1 MATKEITLKL
11 MIHKEKNQIV
21 YAESGNDFVD
31 VLLSFLTMPLGTV
44 IRLTGKQS
52 EMGSL
57 NNLFGSVEDLDVQ
70 YLQTESCK
78 SMLLY
83 PKSASEEH
91 CRKLM
96 VNIDDT
102 EPTNYYLCSRGYFP
116 LRSDFNHLISEYLS
130 SKQCR
135 CGSTVNWKMPK
146 DKSKQGAGP
155 AGDMKD
161 GVLVKGISR
170 YMITDDFQIS
180 PICMGTTLELLK
192 RLGITDATVL
202 EEKNVN
208 LGSEEVLHLLKHS
221 LLSKTPLTDVFLP
234 LQHPIDRVALDLKVM
249 TLDSKDMAQS
259 HTEKESC
266 SNSKNISVRLFLSKS
281 RNKVLYAQ
289 VGKEFPDMLFSFLAF
304 PLGSLVKCLGK
315 CTNMGCLDNLYKSVE
330 ELGNK
335 DYIKSEEHKAL
346 LLDPKLFPYFG
357 STNQLI
363 HEIKEFPRQL
373 TIFNCYTCITNGTY
387 ITDGEPG
394 KCYHGNQKIQLE
406 FINPK
411 FCDVVTELGGVFMAG
426 QATFMVTDE
435 LLVKPLSSISCLS
448 LLNQFNLPL
457 SDLEERFVNMG
468 EEEALSLLKA
478 CLISRTVLSDVFLKK
493 SKHLGRRSSLYS

>member
-1 MATKEITLKL
+1 MAAKEISLKL
-11 MIHKEKNQIV
+11 LIHKERNQIL

-31 VLLSFLTMPLGTV
+31 VLFSFLTMPIGTV
-44 IRLTGKQS
+44 IRLAGKQS
-52 EMGSL
+52 KIGCMSSL
-57 NNLFGSVEDLDVQ
+57 YASVEDLDVQ

-78 SMLLY
+78 NMLLH

-91 CRKLM
+91 CKKLR

-102 EPTNYYLCSRGYFP
+102 EPTNYYLCNSGYP
-116 LRSDFNHLISEYLS
+116 LRSNFKHSISVYLS

-135 CGSTVNWKMPK
+135 CGGRVNWKMPK

-161 GVLVKGISR
+161 GVFVKGISR
-170 YMITDDFQIS
+170 YMITDDLQIS

-234 LQHPIDRVALDLKVM
+234 LQHTIDGVVLDLKVM

-266 SNSKNISVRLFLSKS
+266 SNSKNISVRLFMSKS
-281 RNKVLYAQ
+281 RNKVLCAQ
-289 VGKEFPDMLFSFLAF
+289 VGKEFPDTLFSFLAF
-304 PLGSLVKCLGK
+304 PLGFIVKCLGR
-315 CTNMGCLDNLYKSVE
+315 CTNMGCLDNLYESVE
-330 ELGNK
+330 QLGDK

-346 LLDPKLFPYFG
+346 LVDPKLVPYFG

-363 HEIKEFPRQL
+363 QIKELLPPQL
-373 TIFNCYTCITNGTY
+373 TIFNCYYCLTNETC
-387 ITDGEPG
+387 ITDGELG
-394 KCYHGNQKIQLE
+394 KCCHGYEKIQLE
-406 FINPK
+406 LINPK

-426 QATFMVTDE
+426 QAAFMVTDE

-457 SDLEERFVNMG
+457 SDLEERFVSMG

-478 CLISRTVLSDVFLKK
+478 CFISKTVLSDVFLKRPK
-493 SKHLGRRSSLYS
+493 QLGRRSSLYS

>member
-102 EPTNYYLCSRGYFP
+102 EPTNYYLCNCGYFP

-155 AGDMKD
+155 AGDTKD
-161 GVLVKGISR
+161 GVFVKGISR

-304 PLGSLVKCLGK
+304 PLGSLVKCL
-315 CTNMGCLDNLYKSVE
+315 
-330 ELGNK
+330 
-335 DYIKSEEHKAL
+335 
-346 LLDPKLFPYFG
+346 
-357 STNQLI
+357 
-363 HEIKEFPRQL
+363 
-373 TIFNCYTCITNGTY
+373 
-387 ITDGEPG
+387 DGEPG